1 MTFEKAQATI
11 FLSYSGVFDMKSKLR
26 HFFLLTFSTLVMAA
40 GTYFFKFP
48 NHFTFGGITGLAVL
62 VAKTGVMS
70 AGDFNFI
77 TNMILLIIGFF
88 ILGKKFAAK
97 TAYCSILLSVALSAL
112 ERIYPMSAPLTNQP
126 MLELCFAI
134 ALPSL
139 GSAILFNIGSSSGG
153 TDIIAMLVTKYHNV
167 SPGRVLMVCDFCVI
181 AMTLLIY
188 DHVDREAFG
197 GLIYGYVMMGIVSF
211 TVDYVLTGKTQSAQ
225 LFIFTDKYDEVAREL
240 TNQVHRGVTLIDAKG
255 WYTGQDKKII
265 LIVARKHEASDV
277 LRIAKQIDPDVFM
290 TMAPVMGVFGK
301 GFEEVKGVK

>member
-1 MTFEKAQATI
+1 MKPYLIISFGMLIYAFAATG
-11 FLSYSGVFDMKSKLR
+11 FLVPHKIVGGGATGIATVLFYLFKIPVGIGY
-26 HFFLLTFSTLVMAA
+26 FLVNIL
-40 GTYFFKFP
+40 
-48 NHFTFGGITGLAVL
+48 
-62 VAKTGVMS
+62 
-70 AGDFNFI
+70 
-77 TNMILLIIGFF
+77 LLIIAMKVLGPKFGIKTIF
-88 ILGKKFAAK
+88 AIIVGSVFLGIMQPLMPVDGILPDEKFMSTIIAAML
-97 TAYCSILLSVALSAL
+97 TGIGIGVSLSVG
-112 ERIYPMSAPLTNQP
+112 
-126 MLELCFAI
+126 
-134 ALPSL
+134 
-139 GSAILFNIGSSSGG
+139 GSTGG

-167 SPGRVLMVCDFCVI
+167 SPGRVLMV
-181 AMTLLIY
+181 Y

-301 GFEEVKGVK
+301 GFEEVKRVK

>member
-153 TDIIAMLVTKYHNV
+153 TDIIAMILKKYSSVDIGHALLITDVLITVAGCFMFDIATGLYSFLGLAIRSFMIDTFIESFNLSKYFNV
-167 SPGRVLMVCDFCVI
+167 VCDNPKPICDFIVQELNRSATVCH
-181 AMTLLIY
+181 AQRRRSK
-188 DHVDREAFG
+188 DK
-197 GLIYGYVMMGIVSF
+197 YV
-211 TVDYVLTGKTQSAQ
+211 
-225 LFIFTDKYDEVAREL
+225 IFTALNRPQAVRLRNFIKDEEPSAF
-240 TNQVHRGVTLIDAKG
+240 
-255 WYTGQDKKII
+255 I
-265 LIVARKHEASDV
+265 LISNTSE
-277 LRIAKQIDPDVFM
+277 II
-290 TMAPVMGVFGK
+290 GK
-301 GFEEVKGVK
+301 GFHNV

>member
-1 MTFEKAQATI
+1 MIGSIQECCD
-11 FLSYSGVFDMKSKLR
+11 LG
-26 HFFLLTFSTLVMAA
+26 A
-40 GTYFFKFP
+40 GT
-48 NHFTFGGITGLAVL
+48 GGVGAEPVLA
-62 VAKTGVMS
+62 G
-70 AGDFNFI
+70 AGGDA
-77 TNMILLIIGFF
+77 LLHGPQDRVVVVCVGAHIGKRV
-88 ILGKKFAAK
+88 GP
-97 TAYCSILLSVALSAL
+97 V
-112 ERIYPMSAPLTNQP
+112 
-126 MLELCFAI
+126 
-134 ALPSL
+134 SL
-139 GSAILFNIGSSSGG
+139 GGAVGTPQEGDDLGAGAAHVGTECVGGSTGG

>member
-1 MTFEKAQATI
+1 
-11 FLSYSGVFDMKSKLR
+11 MKSKLR

-153 TDIIAMLVTKYHNV
+153 TDIIAMILKKYSSVDIGHAIRSFMIDTFIESFNLSKYFNV
-167 SPGRVLMVCDFCVI
+167 VCDNPKPICDFIVQELNRSATVCH
-181 AMTLLIY
+181 AQG
-188 DHVDREAFG
+188 AFSG
-197 GLIYGYVMMGIVSF
+197 KDKYV
-211 TVDYVLTGKTQSAQ
+211 
-225 LFIFTDKYDEVAREL
+225 IFTALNRPQAVRLRNFIKDEEPSAF
-240 TNQVHRGVTLIDAKG
+240 
-255 WYTGQDKKII
+255 I
-265 LIVARKHEASDV
+265 LISNTSE
-277 LRIAKQIDPDVFM
+277 II
-290 TMAPVMGVFGK
+290 GK
-301 GFEEVKGVK
+301 GFHNV

>member
-1 MTFEKAQATI
+1 
-11 FLSYSGVFDMKSKLR
+11 MKSKLR

-153 TDIIAMLVTKYHNV
+153 TDIIAMILPLEKSSRKQPAQQRKRGVPSTHWRNHPAN
-167 SPGRVLMVCDFCVI
+167 SPEWSSYFSH
-181 AMTLLIY
+181 TS
-188 DHVDREAFG
+188 FG
-197 GLIYGYVMMGIVSF
+197 PIVS
-211 TVDYVLTGKTQSAQ
+211 
-225 LFIFTDKYDEVAREL
+225 
-240 TNQVHRGVTLIDAKG
+240 
-255 WYTGQDKKII
+255 
-265 LIVARKHEASDV
+265 
-277 LRIAKQIDPDVFM
+277 
-290 TMAPVMGVFGK
+290 
-301 GFEEVKGVK
+301 